1 MSAPMTPTSVSRQS
15 HSSQNHLAKRPSTA
29 FCSALFA
36 AVTLLLATSAWGQGK
51 ILYSFS
57 GPPDGDAPSAGLVRD
72 AAGNLYGATAAGG
85 NTTAEQCENGTN
97 GCGVVF
103 ELTNSGGTWAENIIH
118 TFVPGSGDGINPI
131 GSLILDGAGNL
142 YGTTQYGG
150 TACTGYFCGVGTVY
164 ELSPAGGGLWTETI
178 LYNFQAAGDG
188 IYPQGGLVMDSAG
201 NLYGFT
207 GFGGNDAIC
216 NGLGCGTIFE
226 LTPGS
231 GGAWTEHILYTFQD
245 GADGGEPRTG
255 SALVFDTA
263 GNLYG
268 TGAVGGDVTCN
279 PPYGCGVVFELSP
292 TGGSWTERAIHNFE
306 INKGG
311 VFPST
316 GLAIDSLGN
325 LYGNMPGGANGDG
338 YVYKMSPQ
346 TGGGF
351 KFTSLYSFDETH
363 GGQPYGTPMV
373 AGGIIYG
380 TLFDGGGD
388 NASCTL
394 GCGGVFRLAPS
405 GSGVHYSF
413 LGFGT
418 APKGANPQGNLIQD
432 PSGNLYGTTSAGGA
446 HGDGT
451 VFEVAQ

>member
-1 MSAPMTPTSVSRQS
+1 MSTARTPRSTSRQNCTS
-15 HSSQNHLAKRPSTA
+15 QEQLTRKLSTTVCSS
-29 FCSALFA
+29 LFA
-36 AVTLLLATSAWGQGK
+36 VITLLLATSAWGQGK

-57 GPPDGDAPSAGLVRD
+57 GPPDGLAPSAGLVRD

-85 NTTAEQCENGTN
+85 NTTAEQCVNGTD

-103 ELTNSGGTWAENIIH
+103 ELTNSGGVWTESIIH

-142 YGTTQYGG
+142 YGATQYGG

-188 IYPQGGLVMDSAG
+188 VYPGAGLVMDSAG

-207 GFGGNDAIC
+207 SFGGNNAIC

-226 LTPGS
+226 LTSGS
-231 GGAWTEHILYTFQD
+231 GGTWTEHILYTFQD
-245 GADGGEPRTG
+245 GADGGEPEG
-255 SALVFDTA
+255 ASELVFDKG

-268 TGAVGGDVTCN
+268 TAAVGGDVTCN
-279 PPYGCGVVFELSP
+279 PPYGCGAIFELSP
-292 TGGSWTERAIHNFE
+292 SGGTWTANGIHSFE

-311 VFPST
+311 VFPRT

-325 LYGNMPGGANGDG
+325 LYGTMPGGANGDG

-351 KFTSLYSFDETH
+351 KFTSVYSFDETH

-380 TLFDGGGD
+380 TLFDGGGN

-394 GCGGVFRLAPS
+394 GCGGVFRLTP
-405 GSGVHYSF
+405 GSGGAHYSF
-413 LGFGT
+413 VGFGT
-418 APKGANPQGNLIQD
+418 APKGANPSGSLMLD
-432 PSGNLYGTTSAGGA
+432 PSGNLYGTTTAGGA
-446 HGDGT
+446 HGEGT
-451 VFEVAQ
+451 VFEITQ